1 MHTLVKVNGPLI
13 LGSLGAAVVL
23 VAALVHVL
31 VVRADSPRY
40 KLELSNTY
48 DGGTDFKR
56 LVRDLSLINVILV
69 FGASLQL
76 AALLW
81 QATSS

>member
-1 MHTLVKVNGPLI
+1 MKGPLI
-13 LGSLGAAVVL
+13 LGSVGAAFVL
-23 VAALVHVL
+23 VAALVHML

-40 KLELSNTY
+40 KLELSNAY

-56 LVRDLSLINVILV
+56 LVRDLSLINAIAL
-69 FGASLQL
+69 FGASLQV

-81 QATSS
+81 QVTSG